1 VSYDGARITT
11 KKLADCGTHH
21 ALIKSFS
28 SLTGA
33 ATGAASLVLFPIPVP
48 TAVIIVKQQNCCDC
62 LSEMCLSFTNKQ
74 LQKSAIIS
82 KVVWENKVANYSAS
96 PKQLLVCVTN
106 KKLIRI
112 VQKHILSKSDRVT
125 GQIDY
130 TFLAIHHHA
139 THAEMCIVVMIW
151 RSKWSPSLPGFT
163 ERIDALSWSALRNR

>member
-1 VSYDGARITT
+1 MQLVPNLKRDQSSVTFVVLKLIDVFYHHVHKVSVKTNHGGFIESKHNRVSYDGARITT

-82 KVVWENKVANYSAS
+82 KVV
-96 PKQLLVCVTN
+96 
-106 KKLIRI
+106 
-112 VQKHILSKSDRVT
+112 
-125 GQIDY
+125 
-130 TFLAIHHHA
+130 
-139 THAEMCIVVMIW
+139 
-151 RSKWSPSLPGFT
+151 
-163 ERIDALSWSALRNR
+163 